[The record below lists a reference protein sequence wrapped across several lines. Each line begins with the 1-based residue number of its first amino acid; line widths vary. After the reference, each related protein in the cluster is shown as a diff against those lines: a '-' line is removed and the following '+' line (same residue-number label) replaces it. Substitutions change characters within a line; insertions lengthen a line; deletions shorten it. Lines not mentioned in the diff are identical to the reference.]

1 MRLWFGL
8 RAERRVAVAR
18 PIPEEPP
25 VMRIVLGVEFG
36 DARVEREGSKRA
48 IVVADGVAVWDGEE
62 CYAM

>member
-25 VMRIVLGVEFG
+25 VMRIVFGVEFG
-36 DARVEREGSKRA
+36 DVRVEKEGWKRA
-48 IVVADGVAVWDGEE
+48 IVALVVWDEEE
-62 CYAM
+62 CFAM